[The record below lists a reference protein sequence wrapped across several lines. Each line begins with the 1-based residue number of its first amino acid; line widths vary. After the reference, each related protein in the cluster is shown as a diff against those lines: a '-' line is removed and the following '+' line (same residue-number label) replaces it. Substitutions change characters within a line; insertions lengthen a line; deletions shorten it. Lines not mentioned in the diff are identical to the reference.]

1 MHRSTVLTII
11 IPNYNSGPLLEE
23 TLDSVFSTE
32 TSLPFEVLVM
42 DNCSSDHPEKILA
55 KFPHEQLHF
64 HSEPD
69 LGVYDAMNKGIM
81 AAKGEWI
88 YFLGAGDLPY
98 MNTIT
103 QIPFLE
109 LENVSLVYGS
119 VSLHGKDYIFDG
131 RFDLGKLLNRNISHQ
146 AIFCRKSILEKF
158 DCFDLKYRIMA
169 DYYLNLQ
176 IFFRFPE
183 QVAYFDAVYS
193 EYRGGGLSDRVQD
206 RVFKRRKQ
214 LIYLEL
220 LIKNPTSSNL
230 STMWEYF
237 LSKLKILF
245 LNA

>member
-1 MHRSTVLTII
+1 MDQSTMLSII
-11 IPNYNSGPLLEE
+11 IPNYNSGSLLEE
-23 TLDSVFSTE
+23 TLDSIFSGQN
-32 TSLPFEVLVM
+32 SLAFEVLVM

-55 KFPHEQLHF
+55 KFPHERLHF

-69 LGVYDAMNKGIM
+69 LGVYDAMNKGII

-98 MNTIT
+98 MNTIAL
-103 QIPFLE
+103 IPFAE
-109 LENVSLVYGS
+109 LGNTSLVYGN
-119 VSLHGKDYIFDG
+119 VSLHGKNYIFDG

-158 DCFDLKYRIMA
+158 DCFDLRYRIMA

-183 QVAYFDAVYS
+183 QVAYFDSVYS
-193 EYRGGGLSDRVQD
+193 EYRGGGLSDRVKD
-206 RVFKRRKQ
+206 RVFTKRKQ
-214 LIYLEL
+214 LTYLEL

-230 STMWEYF
+230 GTMWEYF
-237 LSKLKILF
+237 LSKLKILV
-245 LNA
+245 LKA